1 MNGNVLVRLFEHN
14 QWANLQIIQACA
26 SLSDEQLDAEPRSVT
41 KGTIRDTLVHLVSA
55 QRGYLAT
62 LTLPVEERPKGP
74 VEYADLEESLRVSG
88 EGLIALARDEGGLPE
103 GSLRTNS
110 GNLTEPWVVMLQVI
124 NHAGEHREQIKSML
138 SDLGITPPDLDGWDY
153 GVASGGL
160 VVVS

>member
-26 SLSDEQLDAEPRSVT
+26 SLSDEQLDAEPRPVT